1 MASVLVKIEGSY
13 YPRTVVEAAL
23 SAEPVPTF
31 NPGDIVRLTRQGR
44 LRYQSKFHYKHFM
57 VLGPEVNAKLGGC
70 LKSAVPV
77 GFVRVLDGTR
87 TLMFPADYLNRALAQ
102 TQEPV

>member
-1 MASVLVKIEGSY
+1 MASQLVKIEGIY

-23 SAEPVPTF
+23 SAKPVPTF
-31 NPGDIVRLTRQGR
+31 NPGDIVCLTNQGR
-44 LRYQSKFHYKHFM
+44 LRYLPKFHYKHFM
-57 VLGPEVNAKLGGC
+57 VLGPELNAKLGGC
-70 LKSAVPV
+70 LKSTVPV

-102 TQEPV
+102 TQELV